1 MLSSVFPTLYD
12 MSAGASHLI
21 VAVLLFRFFVRKFP
35 KKYILLLWAVV
46 LFRLL
51 CPLQPTSNLSMI
63 PQESVSFAR
72 DTTLEERAEISVLSA
87 ADAALRA
94 IGDAANGG
102 LDTIC
107 IDLDRADAGVIE
119 EGAETSGIPD
129 TASPSDTAETTDT
142 APQFVSAYHD
152 QVWLL
157 FLEKIYPLG
166 ILVLLGYQIVSILR
180 LRGHLRTAVPYPGAI
195 PDGILPQGCEILY
208 ADSIPSAFVMG
219 IFRPRIYLPSEG
231 MSETAQDDPAL
242 LYVLA
247 HEGVHLRRRDPL
259 WKTLW
264 FLALCLHWYNPL
276 IWAAFFCVSADLEY
290 RCDEDAL
297 RVLASV
303 TAQPQDDLAAPYAEA
318 LLTLST
324 AKRRPL
330 GMLYL
335 DAGNVSGRIRR
346 LLGSKP
352 KRAMCV
358 IMAVCCLFLC
368 LMGIGNPPTK
378 YPVDSIAACTLD
390 GQQITPEHG
399 SALVDALNGASRT
412 VNRSYDAI
420 GQGTLDHLAV
430 VTYADGSFLEVN
442 YLYVSGYSFNPAHPG
457 EDDYQTVVWHRHPTG
472 EVIGTWVMEYD
483 FDAVFLEW
491 MIASEQTP
499 DHGDILVHAPS
510 DSEVG
515 IAVVML
521 DDRQTIDVPLLPVAY
536 DRSVDYDRIPEIT
549 LRGDAVLRITGI
561 GGNTLRVG
569 EDYYEYRGSSSTY
582 IDQGTFTLEAE
593 KDGAFVLP
601 ITYRNP
607 QRAESAVY
615 YVAAEE
621 TRYCFKIRFVPSKVL
636 TLDDVR
642 TLSEKGMALTWED
655 FAGYKSTVTGSG
667 LYIRIYEIDE
677 TFELWIGGGAP
688 MGEPMYIYLALAD
701 DIDTRIDIRNGG
713 VEEFVEK
720 QTASNLNTV
729 IDINDLSYTKVRFK
743 HKDSNGQTIHAELK
757 LALPNEWDIAYGFNA
772 YEVIPFAEY
781 AVIQNGEDA
790 VGGVGFLPYSVP
802 ADQAEIREA
811 IFNQIAMGAMSFW
824 DIRGHFDV
832 VTDQTTPYC
841 TALTTV
847 LYSSDLFNDRIDRKN
862 SAIVTY
868 HPEYQLY
875 FAIQFNDGIQNRT
888 LLTEDALRM
897 IAQSIEWVIVRYSD
911 TGNEETA
918 QSALFQ
924 KTVTFLKDEFHRVY
938 DPYYDI
944 LNLSIFDW
952 TETGTEAT
960 FLYTMSFQYR
970 DEQFSDLSPSES
982 NIYFKVIENGDTI
995 DLFCNV
1001 SPTDV
1006 KWEPCQIDDFVN
1018 HN

>member
-12 MSAGASHLI
+12 MSAGASILI
-21 VAVLLFRFFVRKFP
+21 AAVLLFRFFVRKFP
-35 KKYILLLWAVV
+35 KKYILLLWTVV

-63 PQESVSFAR
+63 PPESVSFAR
-72 DTTLEERAEISVLSA
+72 DTTLAERSEISVLSA

-102 LDTIC
+102 LDTIY
-107 IDLDRADAGVIE
+107 IDLDRTDIR
-119 EGAETSGIPD
+119 ETENSDDTPDIPD
-129 TASPSDTAETTDT
+129 TKTPSDTAEPTDT
-142 APQFVSAYHD
+142 AMQVVSAYHD

-157 FLEKIYPLG
+157 FLEKLYPLG
-166 ILVLLGYQIVSILR
+166 MLVLLAYQTVSLLR
-180 LRGHLRTAVPYPGAI
+180 LRGRLRTAVPYPGAI

-219 IFRPRIYLPSEG
+219 IFRPRIYLPSAR
-231 MSETAQDDPAL
+231 MSDTAQDDPAL
-242 LYVLA
+242 LYVLS

-264 FLALCLHWYNPL
+264 FLALCLHWYHPL
-276 IWAAFFCVSADLEY
+276 VWAAFFCVSADLEY

-303 TAQPQDDLAAPYAEA
+303 TGQPQDELAAPYAEA
-318 LLTLST
+318 LLSLST

-330 GMLYL
+330 GMLSL

-378 YPVDSIAACTLD
+378 YPVDNIVACTLD

-399 SALVDALNGASRT
+399 IALVDALNSASRT
-412 VNRSYDAI
+412 VNRTYDAV
-420 GQGTLDHLAV
+420 GRGTLDHLAV
-430 VTYADGSFLEVN
+430 VTYADGSYLEVN
-442 YLYVSGYSFNPAHPG
+442 YLYVSDYSFHPAHPG
-457 EDDYQTVVWHRHPTG
+457 EDDYKTVLWYRDARGNAVETY
-472 EVIGTWVMEYD
+472 VMEYD
-483 FDAVFLEW
+483 FDAVFREW

-510 DSEVG
+510 DSENG
-515 IAVVML
+515 IAVVIL

-536 DRSVDYDRIPEIT
+536 DRSVDYDRVPVIT

-561 GGNTLRVG
+561 SGNTLRVG
-569 EDYYEYRGSSSTY
+569 EDYYEYRGSSSTF
-582 IDQGTFTLEAE
+582 IDQETFTLEAE

-607 QRAESAVY
+607 QREESAVY

-655 FAGYKSTVTGSG
+655 FADYKSTVTGSG

-688 MGEPMYIYLALAD
+688 MGEPMYVYLARKD
-701 DIDTRIDIRNGG
+701 DFDMRIDIRYGG
-713 VEEFVEK
+713 VEEFIEEIKAETILRATSDSEIGRAVLVTDDGLTYDLAMLAVPYDKSLDYDRLPEI
-720 QTASNLNTV
+720 TV
-729 IDINDLSYTKVRFK
+729 SSD
-743 HKDSNGQTIHAELK
+743 
-757 LALPNEWDIAYGFNA
+757 
-772 YEVIPFAEY
+772 
-781 AVIQNGEDA
+781 AVIQLLGFEGDTLRVGED
-790 VGGVGFLPYSVP
+790 YY
-802 ADQAEIREA
+802 EIREEHTHITQQTLTLTPDDDGSFSYSVA
-811 IFNQIAMGAMSFW
+811 HRHPNQYETVIYYIAAEDTRYCFRISLAPIPKIAGSVPVPDIPQQAWDYYEDIVTETSWEYFNSDMGGASNPLVFER
-824 DIRGHFDV
+824 IS
-832 VTDQTTPYC
+832 TEKTIS
-841 TALTTV
+841 
-847 LYSSDLFNDRIDRKN
+847 LYSDI
-862 SAIVTY
+862 
-868 HPEYQLY
+868 QLY
-875 FAIQFNDGIQNRT
+875 HVEYWVSKGIAG
-888 LLTEDALRM
+888 LDCAPED
-897 IAQSIEWVIVRYSD
+897 IVFKEIYFV
-911 TGNEETA
+911 
-918 QSALFQ
+918 L
-924 KTVTFLKDEFHRVY
+924 
-938 DPYYDI
+938 
-944 LNLSIFDW
+944 LNLWED
-952 TETGTEAT
+952 GTDTWKRLGTITPEEMDA
-960 FLYTMSFQYR
+960 
-970 DEQFSDLSPSES
+970 
-982 NIYFKVIENGDTI
+982 IYNTPEMIQWYGDKYNAAA
-995 DLFCNV
+995 L
-1001 SPTDV
+1001 
-1006 KWEPCQIDDFVN
+1006 EMMN
-1018 HN
+1018 HILTKPNQ

>member
-21 VAVLLFRFFVRKFP
+21 IAVLLFRFFVRKFP

-51 CPLQPTSNLSMI
+51 CPLQPTSSLSMI

-72 DTTLEERAEISVLSA
+72 DTTLEERSEISVLSA

-119 EGAETSGIPD
+119 ESADTSGIPD
-129 TASPSDTAETTDT
+129 TASPSDT

-219 IFRPRIYLPSEG
+219 IFRPRIYLPSER
-231 MSETAQDDPAL
+231 MSGTAQDDPAL

-264 FLALCLHWYNPL
+264 FLALCLHWYHPFV
-276 IWAAFFCVSADLEY
+276 WAAFFCVSADLEY

-303 TAQPQDDLAAPYAEA
+303 TGQPQDDRAAPYAEA

-330 GMLYL
+330 GMLSL

-352 KRAMCV
+352 KRAMCA

-378 YPVDSIAACTLD
+378 YPVDNIVACTLD

-399 SALVDALNGASRT
+399 IALVDALNGASRT
-412 VNRSYDAI
+412 VNRSYDAV

-430 VTYADGSFLEVN
+430 VTYADGSYLEIN

-457 EDDYQTVVWHRHPTG
+457 EDDYKTVVWHRHPTG

-483 FDAVFLEW
+483 FDAVFREW
-491 MIASEQTP
+491 MTDSKALSIDSYDWYFERGFLRYESSEQTLELYHP
-499 DHGDILVHAPS
+499 ALQPETQESVPMNVVLMRRDEDEGSRYEFITGDWDINRSTLHFRRKESDTDTVQYDVDVYRDTGEFLHTVTAVMEWQDEKLPPVLKLSSITEDGTTQWIFTADRLETENNGTAQLTLDDVILLSKKNVGLTWEDFAPYKSVETGSGLYIRVYEIDETFELWIGGGSPIGTPMYIYLARADDLDSRIDIRYGGVEEFIEEIKAETILRATS
-510 DSEVG
+510 DSEIG

-521 DDRQTIDVPLLPVAY
+521 DDRQSMDVPLLPVAY
-536 DRSVDYDRIPEIT
+536 DRSVDYDRVPEIT
-549 LRGDAVLRITGI
+549 VHDGAVIAISGI
-561 GGNTLRVG
+561 GTESLSVS
-569 EDYYEYRGSSSTY
+569 EDYYEARFSDSTFIDRQTMQLTADEDGIYRFPVTHRHPGK
-582 IDQGTFTLEAE
+582 AE
-593 KDGAFVLP
+593 H
-601 ITYRNP
+601 
-607 QRAESAVY
+607 AVY
-615 YVAAEE
+615 YIGADAY
-621 TRYCFKIRFVPSKVL
+621 RYVFRIRF
-636 TLDDVR
+636 
-642 TLSEKGMALTWED
+642 
-655 FAGYKSTVTGSG
+655 
-667 LYIRIYEIDE
+667 
-677 TFELWIGGGAP
+677 IG
-688 MGEPMYIYLALAD
+688 
-701 DIDTRIDIRNGG
+701 
-713 VEEFVEK
+713 EE
-720 QTASNLNTV
+720 
-729 IDINDLSYTKVRFK
+729 
-743 HKDSNGQTIHAELK
+743 
-757 LALPNEWDIAYGFNA
+757 
-772 YEVIPFAEY
+772 
-781 AVIQNGEDA
+781 
-790 VGGVGFLPYSVP
+790 
-802 ADQAEIREA
+802 
-811 IFNQIAMGAMSFW
+811 
-824 DIRGHFDV
+824 
-832 VTDQTTPYC
+832 
-841 TALTTV
+841 
-847 LYSSDLFNDRIDRKN
+847 
-862 SAIVTY
+862 
-868 HPEYQLY
+868 
-875 FAIQFNDGIQNRT
+875 
-888 LLTEDALRM
+888 
-897 IAQSIEWVIVRYSD
+897 
-911 TGNEETA
+911 
-918 QSALFQ
+918 
-924 KTVTFLKDEFHRVY
+924 
-938 DPYYDI
+938 
-944 LNLSIFDW
+944 
-952 TETGTEAT
+952 
-960 FLYTMSFQYR
+960 
-970 DEQFSDLSPSES
+970 
-982 NIYFKVIENGDTI
+982 
-995 DLFCNV
+995 
-1001 SPTDV
+1001 
-1006 KWEPCQIDDFVN
+1006 
-1018 HN
+1018 

>member
-12 MSAGASHLI
+12 MSAGASILI
-21 VAVLLFRFFVRKFP
+21 AAVLLFRFFVRKFP
-35 KKYILLLWAVV
+35 KKYILLLWTVV

-63 PQESVSFAR
+63 PPESVSFAR
-72 DTTLEERAEISVLSA
+72 DTTLAERSEISVLSA

-102 LDTIC
+102 LDTIY
-107 IDLDRADAGVIE
+107 IDLDRTDIR
-119 EGAETSGIPD
+119 ETENSDDTPDIPD
-129 TASPSDTAETTDT
+129 TKTPSDTAEPTDT
-142 APQFVSAYHD
+142 AMQVVSAYHD

-157 FLEKIYPLG
+157 FLEKLYPLG
-166 ILVLLGYQIVSILR
+166 MLVLLAYQTVSLLR
-180 LRGHLRTAVPYPGAI
+180 LRGRLRTAVPYPGAI

-219 IFRPRIYLPSEG
+219 IFRPRIYLPSAR
-231 MSETAQDDPAL
+231 MSDTAQDDPAL
-242 LYVLA
+242 LYVLS

-264 FLALCLHWYNPL
+264 FLALCLHWYHPL
-276 IWAAFFCVSADLEY
+276 VWAAFFCVSADLEY

-303 TAQPQDDLAAPYAEA
+303 TGQPQDELAAPYAEA
-318 LLTLST
+318 LLSLST

-330 GMLYL
+330 GMLSL

-378 YPVDSIAACTLD
+378 YPVDNIVACTLD

-399 SALVDALNGASRT
+399 NALVDALNGASRT
-412 VNRSYDAI
+412 VNRTYDAI

-430 VTYADGSFLEVN
+430 VTYADGSYLEVN
-442 YLYVSGYSFNPAHPG
+442 YLYVSDYSFHPAHPG
-457 EDDYQTVVWHRHPTG
+457 EDDYKTVLWYRDARGNAVETY
-472 EVIGTWVMEYD
+472 VMEYD
-483 FDAVFLEW
+483 FDAVFREW

-510 DSEVG
+510 DSEIG
-515 IAVVML
+515 IAVVIL

-536 DRSVDYDRIPEIT
+536 DRSVDYDRVPVIT

-561 GGNTLRVG
+561 SGNTLRVG
-569 EDYYEYRGSSSTY
+569 EDYYEYRGSSSTF
-582 IDQGTFTLEAE
+582 IDQETFTLEAE

-607 QRAESAVY
+607 QREESAVY

-655 FAGYKSTVTGSG
+655 FADYKSTVTGSG

-688 MGEPMYIYLALAD
+688 MGEPMYVYLARKD
-701 DIDTRIDIRNGG
+701 DFDMRIDIRYGG
-713 VEEFVEK
+713 VEEFIEEIKAETILRATSDSEIGRAVLVTDDGLTYDLPMLAVPYDKSLDYYRLPEI
-720 QTASNLNTV
+720 TV
-729 IDINDLSYTKVRFK
+729 SSD
-743 HKDSNGQTIHAELK
+743 
-757 LALPNEWDIAYGFNA
+757 
-772 YEVIPFAEY
+772 
-781 AVIQNGEDA
+781 AVIQLLGFEGDTLRVGED
-790 VGGVGFLPYSVP
+790 YY
-802 ADQAEIREA
+802 EIREEHTHITQQTLTLTPDDDGSFSYSVA
-811 IFNQIAMGAMSFW
+811 HRHPNQYETVIYYIAAEDTRYCFRISLAPIPKIAGSVPVPDIPQQAWDYYEDIVTETSWEYFNSDMGGASNPLVFER
-824 DIRGHFDV
+824 IS
-832 VTDQTTPYC
+832 TEKTIS
-841 TALTTV
+841 
-847 LYSSDLFNDRIDRKN
+847 LYSDI
-862 SAIVTY
+862 
-868 HPEYQLY
+868 QLY
-875 FAIQFNDGIQNRT
+875 HVEYWVSKGIAG
-888 LLTEDALRM
+888 LDCAPED
-897 IAQSIEWVIVRYSD
+897 IVFKEIYFV
-911 TGNEETA
+911 
-918 QSALFQ
+918 L
-924 KTVTFLKDEFHRVY
+924 
-938 DPYYDI
+938 
-944 LNLSIFDW
+944 LNLWEDGTDTWKRLGTITPEEMDAIYNTPEMIQW
-952 TETGTEAT
+952 YGDKYNAAALET
-960 FLYTMSFQYR
+960 M
-970 DEQFSDLSPSES
+970 
-982 NIYFKVIENGDTI
+982 
-995 DLFCNV
+995 
-1001 SPTDV
+1001 
-1006 KWEPCQIDDFVN
+1006 N
-1018 HN
+1018 HILTKPNQ